1 MSQKPVSSTMYVCI
15 ILGCVAT
22 DCGKLENK
30 YEWIY
35 KYLVGLR
42 RDNAALSYRAV
53 IKEQIRI
60 N

>member
-1 MSQKPVSSTMYVCI
+1 MSQEPVSSKMCVWI

-30 YEWIY
+30 YEWIH
-35 KYLVGLR
+35 KYLLDLR

-53 IKEQIRI
+53 IKEQIR
-60 N
+60 